1 MHVAGRVSRAGLRPV
16 VVAAMVALVVLAI
29 GVPGGRADMAPE
41 VSTVICVF
49 GDQGCRINNEGVGG
63 ICPYESAIQPVT
75 CSFPAI
81 PSFATGKTRVS
92 TGVRCTF
99 AFPLITPFPPPGG
112 VTIWS
117 TAHGTAIIRPDGSIV
132 IHCPPK

>member
-1 MHVAGRVSRAGLRPV
+1 MHAAGSKGGLRL
-16 VVAAMVALVVLAI
+16 VVAAAVVALVGLVI
-29 GVPGGRADMAPE
+29 GAPGGRATTAPE

-63 ICPYESAIQPVT
+63 VCPYESANQPVT

-117 TAHGTAIIRPDGSIV
+117 TAHGTAIIGPDGSIV